1 MFRDFTFVEDIADG
15 VLKVL
20 NKKPKINKNFNHF
33 KPITSNSSALP
44 NFNIGNGK
52 KIHLMK
58 FINIL
63 EKN

>member
-33 KPITSNSSALP
+33 KPITSNSSAPYQIL
-44 NFNIGNGK
+44 
-52 KIHLMK
+52 
-58 FINIL
+58 IL
-63 EKN
+63 EMVRKLLIIC